1 MNFRQLDLNLLR
13 VLCAIHRTGSVT
25 EAGQQLALSQSAT
38 SNALAR
44 LRHCFG
50 DALFVRSPSGL
61 HPTRL
66 AQRIAPLVAAHLLQ
80 LESALCEGESFDP
93 ATGCMH
99 WRLSLS
105 DLGEMMFLPAL
116 ARGLRR
122 SSPGSRLSNEAVDAA
137 RVSAALEAREID
149 LAIGMLQPD
158 HQGVLGELLFHEH
171 YVALTARDWQPATP
185 AIGRRLD
192 RSQLS
197 RAALALAAPTAS
209 LLGSVQRVLERLN
222 LDTPNCVRLRHYGA
236 VPELVR
242 GTDLVAIVPQMF
254 ADAVAARHDLRVWRL
269 PDGAAYDVMMVWH
282 QSVNGDPA
290 QRWLR
295 EQVRHLFGSG
305 RVAANEPV
313 DPAVLDDDI
322 APARAAGLD

>member
-66 AQRIAPLVAAHLLQ
+66 AQRIAPLVADHLLQ
-80 LESALCEGESFDP
+80 LEAALCEGESFDP
-93 ATGCMH
+93 ATGCVH

-116 ARGLRR
+116 ARELRR
-122 SSPGSRLSNEAVDAA
+122 SSPGSRLSNEAVEAA

-158 HQGVLGELLFHEH
+158 HQGVIGELLFHEH
-171 YVALTARDWQPATP
+171 YVALTGPDWQPP
-185 AIGRRLD
+185 APPVGRRLEAVH
-192 RSQLS
+192 LS
-197 RAALALAAPTAS
+197 CAALALAAPTAS
-209 LLGSVQRVLERLN
+209 LLGSVQRVLERL
-222 LDTPNCVRLRHYGA
+222 DFAPPNCVRLRHYGA

-242 GTDLVAIVPQMF
+242 STDLVAIVPQMF

-269 PDGAAYDVMMVWH
+269 PDGASYDVMMIWH

-295 EQVRHLFGSG
+295 EQVRHLFGQG
-305 RVAANEPV
+305 RVAANEPALGASP
-313 DPAVLDDDI
+313 DPG
-322 APARAAGLD
+322 PGGFRAAGLD